1 MKQVFRISVFTLCLT
16 AVFAVNAPA
25 QEEFDIEDQLIF
37 DDTLMLDGYA
47 QKYQTEDKDI
57 LLAIIQDETLS
68 AYKTA
73 AAVRVFRQRFAREV
87 VSGEK
92 RAIEKFLFRKLNR
105 TDSPFVQVEIMHTL
119 CVMDRYKYFKPMVP
133 ALIQKLDHYNRTV
146 NQMAYRGLE
155 EIAIKNGHNRAREAR
170 IVFNILRK
178 VLFLSRKRLETMTEP
193 TPLLK
198 QKLDLLRWS
207 IKILGTEELKRL
219 PNEVLHL
226 F

>member
-1 MKQVFRISVFTLCLT
+1 
-16 AVFAVNAPA
+16 
-25 QEEFDIEDQLIF
+25 
-37 DDTLMLDGYA
+37 MLDGYA
-47 QKYQTEDKDI
+47 QKYQTEDKSI

-73 AAVRVFRQRFAREV
+73 AAVRVFRQRFSREV

-92 RAIEKFLFRKLNR
+92 RAIEKLLFRKLNR

-146 NQMAYRGLE
+146 NQMAYRGLD
-155 EIAIKNGHNRAREAR
+155 EIAIKSGHNRAREAR

-207 IKILGTEELKRL
+207 VKILGTEELKRL